1 MYCVAVILKNYLSLR
16 NAKRG
21 VQKRS
26 RLNML
31 SAGAQSLSL
40 SPTYMRS
47 GTTYIEHDFV
57 SAKRLHSTHVKQKFS
72 LRRPVIN
79 HLNSGI
85 YYTTIGEDIP
95 SATEDT

>member
-16 NAKRG
+16 KAKRG

-26 RLNML
+26 RLSLL

-40 SPTYMRS
+40 SPTYVPS
-47 GTTYIEHDFV
+47 GTTHIEHDFL

-72 LRRPVIN
+72 LKRPVIY
-79 HLNSGI
+79 HL
-85 YYTTIGEDIP
+85 EV
-95 SATEDT
+95 